1 MFLKEII
8 YFYLLTIVGN
18 ISVTPYG
25 KTRIM
30 GIINVSPES
39 FYKDSIKRQED
50 EIQDMIIRM
59 QDHGVD
65 IVDVGGMSTAPYLK
79 TLIPKE
85 LESKRLHNAISAIR
99 QISNIPISVDTV
111 RSDVIRS
118 LLKLEVNAINDVTG
132 LKYDKNMPNL
142 AYEHDLPVIIGA
154 YLSEGENLYGDGDIH
169 DTSFLLSESIRIA
182 KKSKIDNDKLI
193 IDPSIGFFRKE
204 GFNPFYSKTQGMDWY
219 VRDIDIIANIKL
231 LTSLK
236 KPICVS
242 ISRKSFIG
250 SLFGLDI
257 EDRLIPSI
265 IAEMYSVIN
274 GASLLRTHNVKE
286 TRQAIEML
294 EMIH

>member
-1 MFLKEII
+1 M
-8 YFYLLTIVGN
+8 GN
-18 ISVTPYG
+18 ISITPYG
-25 KTRIM
+25 KTRVM

-39 FYKDSIKRQED
+39 FYKGSIIRQED
-50 EIQDMIIRM
+50 DIQDTIIRM
-59 QDHGVD
+59 QDQGVD

-79 TLIPKE
+79 TLVPKD

-99 QISNIPISVDTV
+99 QISNIPISVDTA

-132 LKYDKNMPNL
+132 LKYDKKMPGL
-142 AYEHDLPVIIGA
+142 AYEHDLPVILGA
-154 YLSEGENLYGDGDIH
+154 YLSDRENLYGDGDIQ
-169 DTSFLLSESIRIA
+169 DTSSLLAESIRIA
-182 KKSKIDNDKLI
+182 KKSKIDDDKLI

-204 GFNPFYSKTQGMDWY
+204 GFNQFYSKTQGMDWY

-250 SLFGLDI
+250 SLFGLDV

-265 IAEMYSVIN
+265 IAEMYSVMK

-294 EMIH
+294 EMIR

>member
-79 TLIPKE
+79 TLIPKD

-142 AYEHDLPVIIGA
+142 AFEHDLPVILGA
-154 YLSEGENLYGDGDIH
+154 YVSEGENLYRDGDIQ
-169 DTSFLLSESIRIA
+169 DTSSLLSESIRIA

-204 GFNPFYSKTQGMDWY
+204 GFNPFYSKTQGMNWY

-236 KPICVS
+236 KPICIS

>member
-1 MFLKEII
+1 MFLKEKNL
-8 YFYLLTIVGN
+8 FYLLTIVGN

-30 GIINVSPES
+30 GIINLSPES
-39 FYKDSIKRQED
+39 FYKDSIKHQED
-50 EIQDMIIRM
+50 EIQDTIIRM
-59 QDHGVD
+59 QDNGVD

-79 TLIPKE
+79 TLVPKD
-85 LESKRLHNAISAIR
+85 LESKRLYHAISAIR
-99 QISNIPISVDTV
+99 QISNIAISVDTV

-132 LKYDKNMPNL
+132 LKYDKRMPSL
-142 AYEHDLPVIIGA
+142 AYEQDLPVILGA
-154 YLSEGENLYGDGDIH
+154 YLSDRENLHGDGDIQ
-169 DTSFLLSESIRIA
+169 DTSSLLSESIRIA
-182 KKSKIDNDKLI
+182 KKSKIDEDKLI

-204 GFNPFYSKTQGMDWY
+204 GLNPFYSKTLGMDWF

-250 SLFGLDI
+250 SLFGLDVQ
-257 EDRLIPSI
+257 DRLIPSI
-265 IAEMYSVIN
+265 IAEMYCVMN

-286 TRQAIEML
+286 TRQAIDML
-294 EMIH
+294 EMIQ

>member
-1 MFLKEII
+1 MFLKEKNL
-8 YFYLLTIVGN
+8 FYLLTIVGN
-18 ISVTPYG
+18 VSVTPSG

-39 FYKDSIKRQED
+39 FYKDSIKHQED

-59 QDHGVD
+59 QNHGVD

-79 TLIPKE
+79 TLIPKD

-118 LLKLEVNAINDVTG
+118 LLKLEVNAINDITG

-142 AYEHDLPVIIGA
+142 AFEHDLPVILGA
-154 YLSEGENLYGDGDIH
+154 YVSEGENLYRDGDIQ
-169 DTSFLLSESIRIA
+169 DTSSLLSESIRIA
-182 KKSKIDNDKLI
+182 KKSKIDNDKMI

-204 GFNPFYSKTQGMDWY
+204 GFNPFYSKTQGMNWY

-236 KPICVS
+236 KPICIS

>member
-1 MFLKEII
+1 MFLKEKNL
-8 YFYLLTIVGN
+8 FYLLTIVGN
-18 ISVTPYG
+18 VSVTPSG

-142 AYEHDLPVIIGA
+142 AYEHDLPVILGA

-169 DTSFLLSESIRIA
+169 DTSSLLSESIRIA

-236 KPICVS
+236 KPICIS

-265 IAEMYSVIN
+265 IAEMYSVMN

>member
-8 YFYLLTIVGN
+8 HFYLLTLVGN

-79 TLIPKE
+79 TLIPKD

-142 AYEHDLPVIIGA
+142 AYEHDLPVILGA

-169 DTSFLLSESIRIA
+169 DTSSLLSESISIA

>member
-250 SLFGLDI
+250 SLFGLEI

-294 EMIH
+294 EMMH

>member
-1 MFLKEII
+1 MFLKEKNL
-8 YFYLLTIVGN
+8 FYLLTIVGN
-18 ISVTPYG
+18 VSVTPSG

-39 FYKDSIKRQED
+39 FYKDSIKHQND

-59 QDHGVD
+59 QNHGVD

-79 TLIPKE
+79 TLIPKD

-118 LLKLEVNAINDVTG
+118 LLKLEVNAINDITG
-132 LKYDKNMPNL
+132 LKYDKNMSNL
-142 AYEHDLPVIIGA
+142 AFEHDLPVILGA
-154 YLSEGENLYGDGDIH
+154 YVSEGENLYRDGDIQ
-169 DTSFLLSESIRIA
+169 DTSSLLSESIRIA
-182 KKSKIDNDKLI
+182 NKSKIDNDKLI

-204 GFNPFYSKTQGMDWY
+204 GFNPFYSKTQGMNWY

-236 KPICVS
+236 KPICIS

-265 IAEMYSVIN
+265 IAEMYSVMN

>member
-1 MFLKEII
+1 MFLKEKNL
-8 YFYLLTIVGN
+8 FYLLTIVGN
-18 ISVTPYG
+18 VSVTPSG

-39 FYKDSIKRQED
+39 FYKDSIKHQED

-59 QDHGVD
+59 QNHGVD

-79 TLIPKE
+79 TLIPKD

-118 LLKLEVNAINDVTG
+118 LLKLEVNAINDITG
-132 LKYDKNMPNL
+132 LKYDKNMSNL
-142 AYEHDLPVIIGA
+142 AFEHDLPVILGA
-154 YLSEGENLYGDGDIH
+154 YVSEGENLYRDGDIQ
-169 DTSFLLSESIRIA
+169 DTSSLLSESIRIA
-182 KKSKIDNDKLI
+182 KKSKIDNDKMI

-265 IAEMYSVIN
+265 IAEMYSVMN

>member
-1 MFLKEII
+1 MFLKEKNL
-8 YFYLLTIVGN
+8 FYLLTIVGN
-18 ISVTPYG
+18 VSVTPSG

-39 FYKDSIKRQED
+39 FYKDSIKHQND

-59 QDHGVD
+59 QNHGVD

-79 TLIPKE
+79 TLIPKD

-118 LLKLEVNAINDVTG
+118 LLKLEVNAINDITG

-142 AYEHDLPVIIGA
+142 AFEHDLPVILGA
-154 YLSEGENLYGDGDIH
+154 YVSEGENLYRDGDIQ
-169 DTSFLLSESIRIA
+169 DTSSLLSESIRIA
-182 KKSKIDNDKLI
+182 KKSKIDNDKMI

-204 GFNPFYSKTQGMDWY
+204 GFNPFYSKTQGMNWY

-236 KPICVS
+236 KPICIS

-265 IAEMYSVIN
+265 IAEMYSVMN

>member
-250 SLFGLDI
+250 SLFGLEI

>member
-1 MFLKEII
+1 M
-8 YFYLLTIVGN
+8 GN
-18 ISVTPYG
+18 VSVTPSE

-39 FYKDSIKRQED
+39 FYKDSIKHQED

-59 QDHGVD
+59 QNHGVD

-79 TLIPKE
+79 TLIPKD

-132 LKYDKNMPNL
+132 LKYDKNMSNL
-142 AYEHDLPVIIGA
+142 AFEHDLPVILGA
-154 YLSEGENLYGDGDIH
+154 YLSEGENLYRDGDIQ
-169 DTSFLLSESIRIA
+169 DTSSLLSESIRIA
-182 KKSKIDNDKLI
+182 KKSKIDNDKMI

-204 GFNPFYSKTQGMDWY
+204 GFNPFYSKTQGMNWY

-236 KPICVS
+236 KPICIS
-242 ISRKSFIG
+242 ISRKSFMG

-265 IAEMYSVIN
+265 IAEMYSVMN
-274 GASLLRTHNVKE
+274 GASLVRTHNVKE

>member
-1 MFLKEII
+1 MFLKEKNL
-8 YFYLLTIVGN
+8 FYLLTIVGN
-18 ISVTPYG
+18 VSVTPSG

-39 FYKDSIKRQED
+39 FYKDSIKHQED

-59 QDHGVD
+59 QNHGVD

-79 TLIPKE
+79 TLIPKD

-142 AYEHDLPVIIGA
+142 AFEHDLPVILGA
-154 YLSEGENLYGDGDIH
+154 YVSEGENLYRDGDIQ
-169 DTSFLLSESIRIA
+169 DTSSLLSESIRIA
-182 KKSKIDNDKLI
+182 KKSKIDNDKMI

-204 GFNPFYSKTQGMDWY
+204 GFNPFYSKTQGMNWY

-236 KPICVS
+236 KPICIS

-265 IAEMYSVIN
+265 IAEMYSVMN

>member
-1 MFLKEII
+1 MFLKEKI
-8 YFYLLTIVGN
+8 YFYSLTIVGN

-50 EIQDMIIRM
+50 EIQDTIIRM
-59 QDHGVD
+59 QNHGVD

-79 TLIPKE
+79 TLIPKD

-118 LLKLEVNAINDVTG
+118 LLKLEVNAINDITG

-142 AYEHDLPVIIGA
+142 AFEHDLPVILGA
-154 YLSEGENLYGDGDIH
+154 YVSEGENLYRDGDIQ
-169 DTSFLLSESIRIA
+169 DTSSLLSESIRIA
-182 KKSKIDNDKLI
+182 KKSKIDNDKMI

-204 GFNPFYSKTQGMDWY
+204 GFNPFYSKTQGMNWY

-236 KPICVS
+236 KPICIS

-265 IAEMYSVIN
+265 IAEMYSVMN

>member
-1 MFLKEII
+1 M
-8 YFYLLTIVGN
+8 LTIVGS
-18 ISVTPYG
+18 ISVTAYE

-30 GIINVSPES
+30 GIMNVSPES

-50 EIQDMIIRM
+50 EIQDTIIRM
-59 QDHGVD
+59 QDNGVD

-79 TLIPKE
+79 TLIPKD

-111 RSDVIRS
+111 RSDVVRS
-118 LLKLEVNAINDVTG
+118 LLKLEVNAINDITG
-132 LKYDKNMPNL
+132 LKYDKKMPSL
-142 AYEHDLPVIIGA
+142 AYEQDLPVILGA
-154 YLSEGENLYGDGDIH
+154 YLSDRENLYGDGDIQ
-169 DTSFLLSESIRIA
+169 DTSSLLAESIRIA
-182 KKSKIDNDKLI
+182 KKCKIDDDKLI

-204 GFNPFYSKTQGMDWY
+204 GFNPFYSKTLGMDWY

-231 LTSLK
+231 LMSLN

-250 SLFGLDI
+250 SLFGLAVK
-257 EDRLIPSI
+257 DRMIPSI
-265 IAEMYSVIN
+265 IAEMYSVMN
-274 GASLLRTHNVKE
+274 GACLVRTHDVKE

>member
-1 MFLKEII
+1 MFLKEKNL
-8 YFYLLTIVGN
+8 FYLLTIVGN
-18 ISVTPYG
+18 VSVTPSG

-39 FYKDSIKRQED
+39 FYKDSIKHQED

-59 QDHGVD
+59 QNHGVD

-79 TLIPKE
+79 TLIPKD

-118 LLKLEVNAINDVTG
+118 LLKLEVNAINDITG
-132 LKYDKNMPNL
+132 LKYDKNMSNL
-142 AYEHDLPVIIGA
+142 AFEHDLPVILGA
-154 YLSEGENLYGDGDIH
+154 YVSEGENLYRDGDIQ
-169 DTSFLLSESIRIA
+169 DTSSLLSESIRIA
-182 KKSKIDNDKLI
+182 KKSKIDNDKMI

-204 GFNPFYSKTQGMDWY
+204 GFNPFYSKTQGMNWY
-219 VRDIDIIANIKL
+219 VRDINIIANIKL

-236 KPICVS
+236 KPICIS

-265 IAEMYSVIN
+265 IAEMYSVMN

>member
-1 MFLKEII
+1 MFLKEKNL
-8 YFYLLTIVGN
+8 FYLLTIVGN
-18 ISVTPYG
+18 VSVTPSG

-39 FYKDSIKRQED
+39 FYKDSIKHQND
-50 EIQDMIIRM
+50 EIQDMVIRM
-59 QDHGVD
+59 QNHGVD

-79 TLIPKE
+79 TLIPKD

-118 LLKLEVNAINDVTG
+118 LLKLEVNAINDITG

-142 AYEHDLPVIIGA
+142 AFEHDLPVILGA
-154 YLSEGENLYGDGDIH
+154 YVSEGENLYRDGDIQ
-169 DTSFLLSESIRIA
+169 DTSSLLSESIRIA
-182 KKSKIDNDKLI
+182 KKSKIDNDKMI

-204 GFNPFYSKTQGMDWY
+204 GFNPFYSKTQGMNWY

-236 KPICVS
+236 KPICIS

-265 IAEMYSVIN
+265 IAEMYSVMN

>member
-1 MFLKEII
+1 MFLKEKNL
-8 YFYLLTIVGN
+8 FYLLTIVGN
-18 ISVTPYG
+18 VSVTPSG

-39 FYKDSIKRQED
+39 FYKDSIKHQND

-59 QDHGVD
+59 QNHGVD

-79 TLIPKE
+79 TLIPKD

-118 LLKLEVNAINDVTG
+118 LLKLEVNAINDITG
-132 LKYDKNMPNL
+132 LKYDKNMSNL
-142 AYEHDLPVIIGA
+142 AFEHDLPVILGA
-154 YLSEGENLYGDGDIH
+154 YVSEGENLYRDGDIQ
-169 DTSFLLSESIRIA
+169 DTSSLLSESIRIA
-182 KKSKIDNDKLI
+182 KKSKIDNDKMI

-204 GFNPFYSKTQGMDWY
+204 GFNPFYSKTQGMNWY

-236 KPICVS
+236 KPICIS

-265 IAEMYSVIN
+265 IAEMYSVMN

>member
-1 MFLKEII
+1 MFLKEKNL
-8 YFYLLTIVGN
+8 FYLLTIVGN
-18 ISVTPYG
+18 VSVTPSG

-50 EIQDMIIRM
+50 EIQDTIIRM

-79 TLIPKE
+79 TLIPKD

-118 LLKLEVNAINDVTG
+118 LLKLEVNAINDITG

-142 AYEHDLPVIIGA
+142 AFEHDLPVILGA
-154 YLSEGENLYGDGDIH
+154 YVSEGENLYRDGDIQ
-169 DTSFLLSESIRIA
+169 DTSSLLSESIRIA
-182 KKSKIDNDKLI
+182 KKSKIDNDKMI

-204 GFNPFYSKTQGMDWY
+204 GFNPFYSKTQGMNWY

-236 KPICVS
+236 KPICIS

-250 SLFGLDI
+250 SLFGLDV

-265 IAEMYSVIN
+265 IAEMYSVMN

>member
-1 MFLKEII
+1 M
-8 YFYLLTIVGN
+8 GN

-79 TLIPKE
+79 TLIPKD

-142 AYEHDLPVIIGA
+142 AYEHDLPVILGA

-169 DTSFLLSESIRIA
+169 DTISLLSESIRIA
-182 KKSKIDNDKLI
+182 KKSKIDNDNLI

-204 GFNPFYSKTQGMDWY
+204 GFNPFYSKTQGVDWY
-219 VRDIDIIANIKL
+219 VRDIDIIANIKFL
-231 LTSLK
+231 ATLK

-265 IAEMYSVIN
+265 IAEMYSVMN

>member
-79 TLIPKE
+79 TLIPKD

-118 LLKLEVNAINDVTG
+118 LLKLEV
-132 LKYDKNMPNL
+132 
-142 AYEHDLPVIIGA
+142 
-154 YLSEGENLYGDGDIH
+154 DGDIY
-169 DTSFLLSESIRIA
+169 DTSSLLSESIRIA

>member
-1 MFLKEII
+1 
-8 YFYLLTIVGN
+8 
-18 ISVTPYG
+18 
-25 KTRIM
+25 M

-79 TLIPKE
+79 TLIPKD

-142 AYEHDLPVIIGA
+142 AYEHDLPVILGA

-169 DTSFLLSESIRIA
+169 DTSSLLSESIRIA

>member
-50 EIQDMIIRM
+50 VIQDMIIRM

-79 TLIPKE
+79 TLIPKD

-132 LKYDKNMPNL
+132 LKYDKKMPNL
-142 AYEHDLPVIIGA
+142 AYEHDLPVILGA
-154 YLSEGENLYGDGDIH
+154 YLSEGENLYGNGDIH
-169 DTSFLLSESIRIA
+169 DTSSLLSESIRIA
-182 KKSKIDNDKLI
+182 KKSKIDPDKLI

-204 GFNPFYSKTQGMDWY
+204 GLNPFYTKTQDMDWY
-219 VRDIDIIANIKL
+219 VRDIDIIANIKS

-265 IAEMYSVIN
+265 IAEMYCVIN
-274 GASLLRTHNVKE
+274 GVSLLRTHDVKE
-286 TRQAIEML
+286 TRQAIELL

>member
-1 MFLKEII
+1 MFLKEKI
-8 YFYLLTIVGN
+8 YFCLLTNVGN
-18 ISVTPYG
+18 ISVTSYG

-39 FYKDSIKRQED
+39 FYKDSIKHQED
-50 EIQDMIIRM
+50 EIQDTILRM
-59 QDHGVD
+59 QNNGVD

-79 TLIPKE
+79 TLIPKD

-111 RSDVIRS
+111 RSDVIQS
-118 LLKLEVNAINDVTG
+118 LLKLDVNAINDVTG
-132 LKYDKNMPNL
+132 LKYDKKMPIL
-142 AYEHDLPVIIGA
+142 AYEQDLPVILGA
-154 YLSEGENLYGDGDIH
+154 YLSDRENLQGDGDIQ
-169 DTSFLLSESIRIA
+169 DTISLLDESIRIA
-182 KKSKIDNDKLI
+182 KKCKIDDDKLI

-204 GFNPFYSKTQGMDWY
+204 GFNPFYSKTVGMNWY
-219 VRDIDIIANIKL
+219 IRDIDIIANIKL

-250 SLFGLDI
+250 SLFGLAV

-274 GASLLRTHNVKE
+274 GASLVRTHNVKE
-286 TRQAIEML
+286 TKQAIEML
-294 EMIH
+294 EVIN

>member
-182 KKSKIDNDKLI
+182 KKSKIDNDKMI

-204 GFNPFYSKTQGMDWY
+204 GFNPFYSKTQGMNWY

-236 KPICVS
+236 KPICIS

-250 SLFGLDI
+250 SLFGLDV

-265 IAEMYSVIN
+265 IAEMYSVMN

>member
-1 MFLKEII
+1 M
-8 YFYLLTIVGN
+8 TIVGN

-39 FYKDSIKRQED
+39 FYKDSIKRHED

-79 TLIPKE
+79 TLIPKD

-142 AYEHDLPVIIGA
+142 AYEHDLPVILGA

-169 DTSFLLSESIRIA
+169 DTISLLSESIRIA

-204 GFNPFYSKTQGMDWY
+204 GFNPFYSKTQGVDWY

-265 IAEMYSVIN
+265 IAEMYSVMN

>member
-1 MFLKEII
+1 MFLKEKNL
-8 YFYLLTIVGN
+8 FYLLTIVGN
-18 ISVTPYG
+18 VSVTPSG

-39 FYKDSIKRQED
+39 FYKDSIKHQED

-59 QDHGVD
+59 QNHGVD

-79 TLIPKE
+79 TLIPKD

-118 LLKLEVNAINDVTG
+118 LLKLEVNAINDITG

-142 AYEHDLPVIIGA
+142 AFEHDLPVILGA
-154 YLSEGENLYGDGDIH
+154 YVSEGENLYRDGDIQ
-169 DTSFLLSESIRIA
+169 DTSSLLSESIRIA
-182 KKSKIDNDKLI
+182 KKSKIDNDKMI

-204 GFNPFYSKTQGMDWY
+204 GFNPFYSKTQGMNWY

-236 KPICVS
+236 KPICIS

-265 IAEMYSVIN
+265 IAEMYSVMN

>member
-1 MFLKEII
+1 MFLKEKNL
-8 YFYLLTIVGN
+8 FYLLTIVGN
-18 ISVTPYG
+18 VSVTPSG

-39 FYKDSIKRQED
+39 FYKDSIKHQED

-59 QDHGVD
+59 QNHGVD

-79 TLIPKE
+79 TLIPKD

-118 LLKLEVNAINDVTG
+118 LLKLEVNAINDITG

-142 AYEHDLPVIIGA
+142 AFEHDLPVILGA
-154 YLSEGENLYGDGDIH
+154 YVSEGENLYRDGDIQ
-169 DTSFLLSESIRIA
+169 DTSSLLSESIRIA
-182 KKSKIDNDKLI
+182 KKSKIDNDKMI

>member
-219 VRDIDIIANIKL
+219 VRDIDIIDNIKL

-250 SLFGLDI
+250 SLFGLEI

>member
-1 MFLKEII
+1 MFLKEKNL
-8 YFYLLTIVGN
+8 FYLLTIVGN
-18 ISVTPYG
+18 VSVTPSG

-39 FYKDSIKRQED
+39 FYKDSIKHQED

-59 QDHGVD
+59 QNHGVD

-79 TLIPKE
+79 TLIPKD

-142 AYEHDLPVIIGA
+142 AFEHDLPVILGA
-154 YLSEGENLYGDGDIH
+154 YVSEGENLYRDGDIQ
-169 DTSFLLSESIRIA
+169 DTSSLLSESIRIA
-182 KKSKIDNDKLI
+182 KKSKIDNDKMI

-204 GFNPFYSKTQGMDWY
+204 GFNPFYSKTQGMNWY

-236 KPICVS
+236 KPICIS

-250 SLFGLDI
+250 SLFGLDV

-265 IAEMYSVIN
+265 IAEMYSVMN

>member
-1 MFLKEII
+1 MFLKEKNL
-8 YFYLLTIVGN
+8 FYLLTIVGN
-18 ISVTPYG
+18 VSVTPSG

-79 TLIPKE
+79 TLIPKD

-169 DTSFLLSESIRIA
+169 DTSSLLSESIRIA

>member
-1 MFLKEII
+1 
-8 YFYLLTIVGN
+8 
-18 ISVTPYG
+18 
-25 KTRIM
+25 M

-50 EIQDMIIRM
+50 EIQDTIIRM

-79 TLIPKE
+79 TLIPKD

-142 AYEHDLPVIIGA
+142 AYEHDLPVILGA

-169 DTSFLLSESIRIA
+169 DTISLLSESIRIA

-265 IAEMYSVIN
+265 IAEMYSVMN

>member
-182 KKSKIDNDKLI
+182 KKSKIDNDKLLFEI
-193 IDPSIGFFRKE
+193 YTTFVRFGAISYILLNRISGYCIPATTPDSNIEQNQDHKKVLEELHAVTGANSLSPLPCYCDIQFSPGEFLTVIN
-204 GFNPFYSKTQGMDWY
+204 NPNHPF
-219 VRDIDIIANIKL
+219 
-231 LTSLK
+231 SLK
-236 KPICVS
+236 LK
-242 ISRKSFIG
+242 
-250 SLFGLDI
+250 
-257 EDRLIPSI
+257 SI
-265 IAEMYSVIN
+265 ISEMTNDS
-274 GASLLRTHNVKE
+274 
-286 TRQAIEML
+286 
-294 EMIH
+294 